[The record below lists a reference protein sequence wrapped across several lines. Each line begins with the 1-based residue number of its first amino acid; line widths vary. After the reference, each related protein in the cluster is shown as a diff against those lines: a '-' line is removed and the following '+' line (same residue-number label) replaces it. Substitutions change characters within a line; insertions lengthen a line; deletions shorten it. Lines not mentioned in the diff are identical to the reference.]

1 MKLGITLY
9 NFHSII
15 DSFEDLDSVLAK
27 LSEIG
32 VEVVQVSGIGKLDN
46 YEVAKYCKK
55 HNMEVC
61 LTHVP
66 LERILEDTDALI
78 QEHKALG
85 CNTIGLGWSPEK
97 YRSVEGMKQY
107 IADFTPAAQKIKDAG
122 MQFAYHN
129 HHFEL
134 ERYEGRTQ
142 LDIMIEDTD
151 PDLFHFILDTH
162 WLQTG
167 GVYPPDYIRK
177 VKGRMKVCHFKDF
190 KIVNAERQFAE
201 IGTGNLDFDACYNA
215 CIESGVEYIIIEQDS
230 CDIDLFESAKISF
243 NNLKEIAQRNSK
255 SY

>member
-15 DSFEDLDSVLAK
+15 DTFEDLDLVLAK

-32 VEVVQVSGIGKLDN
+32 VGVVQVSGIGKLNN
-46 YEVAKYCKK
+46 YKVAEYCKK

-66 LERILEDTDALI
+66 MERILEDTDALI
-78 QEHKALG
+78 DEHRALG
-85 CNTIGLGWSPEK
+85 CKNIGLGWSPEK

-122 MQFAYHN
+122 MQYAYHN
-129 HHFEL
+129 HDFEL
-134 ERYEGRTQ
+134 ERYDGRTQ

-151 PDLFHFILDTH
+151 PDLFNFILDTH
-162 WLQTG
+162 WLQAG

-177 VKGRMKVCHFKDF
+177 VKGRMKVCHFKDY
-190 KIVNAERQFAE
+190 KIENGQRKYAE
-201 IGTGNLDFDACYNA
+201 IGTGNLNLDECYRACA
-215 CIESGVEYIIIEQDS
+215 ESGVEYIIIEQDS
-230 CDIDLFESAKISF
+230 CDIDLFESARISF
-243 NNLKEIAQRNSK
+243 ENLKKIADRNS
-255 SY
+255 

>member
-1 MKLGITLY
+1 MGGSSGKNNRLAEGNMKLGITLY

-97 YRSVEGMKQY
+97 YRSVEGSR
-107 IADFTPAAQKIKDAG
+107 
-122 MQFAYHN
+122 
-129 HHFEL
+129 E
-134 ERYEGRTQ
+134 
-142 LDIMIEDTD
+142 
-151 PDLFHFILDTH
+151 
-162 WLQTG
+162 
-167 GVYPPDYIRK
+167 
-177 VKGRMKVCHFKDF
+177 
-190 KIVNAERQFAE
+190 
-201 IGTGNLDFDACYNA
+201 
-215 CIESGVEYIIIEQDS
+215 
-230 CDIDLFESAKISF
+230 AKRS
-243 NNLKEIAQRNSK
+243 
-255 SY
+255 

>member
-15 DSFEDLDSVLAK
+15 DTFEDLDNVLERLAT
-27 LSEIG
+27 IG
-32 VEVVQVSGIGKLDN
+32 VQVVQVSGIGKLDN
-46 YEVAKYCKK
+46 YKVAEYCKK

-66 LERILEDTDALI
+66 MERILNDTDALI
-78 QEHKALG
+78 DEHKALG
-85 CNTIGLGWSPEK
+85 CNTIGLGWSPKE
-97 YRSVEGMKQY
+97 YRSVEGMKKY

-122 MQFAYHN
+122 MQYAYHN

-151 PDLFHFILDTH
+151 PDLFNFILDTH

-177 VKGRMKVCHFKDF
+177 VKGRMKVCHFKDY
-190 KIVNAERQFAE
+190 KIVNEERMYAE
-201 IGTGNLDFDACYNA
+201 IGTGNIDLDECYRACV
-215 CIESGVEYIIIEQDS
+215 ESGVEYIIIEQDS
-230 CDIDLFESAKISF
+230 TDMDLFESAEISF
-243 NNLKEIAQRNSK
+243 RNLNEIARRNS
-255 SY
+255 